1 MKHIKTPQ
9 ELNKASENLNTGSST
24 TGSSTISDVSISKNY
39 FIEQFNK
46 LPKCYHKEWVD
57 IDELKKV
64 YSYDDIQKFIKL
76 GWIESDG
83 AEYDMARP
91 SFKLK

>member
-1 MKHIKTPQ
+1 MKDLKHIKRFNEAQ
-9 ELNKASENLNTGSST
+9 ENLN
-24 TGSSTISDVSISKNY
+24 ISDVSISKKH
-39 FIEQFNK
+39 FIEEFNK
-46 LPKCYHKEWVD
+46 LPQAYHKPWVD
-57 IDELKKV
+57 IDELKKL
-64 YSYDDIQKFIKL
+64 YTYDEIQKFIKL

>member
-1 MKHIKTPQ
+1 MKDKKHIQ
-9 ELNKASENLNTGSST
+9 SFNEHQENLN
-24 TGSSTISDVSISKNY
+24 ISDVSISKNY

-46 LPKCYHKEWVD
+46 LPKCYNKEWVD
-57 IDELKKV
+57 IDELKKL
-64 YSYDDIQKFIKL
+64 YSYDEIQKFVEL

>member
-1 MKHIKTPQ
+1 MKHLKTRQ
-9 ELNKASENLNTGSST
+9 ELNEVTENLN
-24 TGSSTISDVSISKNY
+24 ISDVSISKNH
-39 FIEQFNK
+39 FIEEFNK
-46 LPKCYHKEWVD
+46 LKQSYNKPWVD
-57 IDELKKV
+57 IDELKSL
-64 YSYDDIQKFIKL
+64 YTYGEIQKFVKL

>member
-9 ELNKASENLNTGSST
+9 ELNEASENLN
-24 TGSSTISDVSISKNY
+24 ISDVSISKNY

-76 GWIESDG
+76 GWIVSDG

>member
-1 MKHIKTPQ
+1 MKHLKTRNQ
-9 ELNKASENLNTGSST
+9 LNEASENLN
-24 TGSSTISDVSISKNY
+24 ISDVSISKNY

-46 LPKCYHKEWVD
+46 LTKCYHKEWVD
-57 IDELKKV
+57 IDELKKI

>member
-1 MKHIKTPQ
+1 MSKSLKNIQNFGQHTS
-9 ELNKASENLNTGSST
+9 ELN
-24 TGSSTISDVSISKNY
+24 ISDVSISKKY

-46 LPKCYHKEWVD
+46 LTKAYHKEWID
-57 IDELKKV
+57 IDELKKL
-64 YSYDDIQKFIKL
+64 YSIDEIQKFVKL